1 MHRVLESILR
11 DWPIDRWSN
20 STIVLA
26 ISGGPDSVAMLR
38 AIHGII
44 EQANPPPNIRLV
56 VAHLNHRLRGD
67 QSDLDEAFVKQLACE
82 LKLDA
87 ISDTLPQS
95 AESRGE
101 AQWRKARMS
110 FLRDVAKQ
118 YQANWIATGATADD
132 SVETMFHHLLRG
144 SGPAGLSGIRLERKL
159 SEQLSLVHPLIG
171 LWKAELIEYLDSL
184 GQEYRTDKSN
194 LSNNFTRNRIR
205 NECLPY
211 LEAFTGCNQLK
222 ERLRVT
228 CELIRQEHQVIEE
241 LAQQWLE
248 TSAIEWGQDQIEVE
262 FSQFAR
268 LPWPVLQCGFVGI
281 WHRMGWPLQ
290 QISFR
295 HWDRVRKWIDSARDS
310 NHPTRMQLPG
320 PIELKIARRKLQIR
334 KRN

>member
-159 SEQLSLVHPLIG
+159 SEQLTLVHPLIG
-171 LWKAELIEYLDSL
+171 LWKSELIEYLDSL
-184 GQEYRTDKSN
+184 GQVYRTDKS
-194 LSNNFTRNRIR
+194 
-205 NECLPY
+205 
-211 LEAFTGCNQLK
+211 
-222 ERLRVT
+222 
-228 CELIRQEHQVIEE
+228 
-241 LAQQWLE
+241 
-248 TSAIEWGQDQIEVE
+248 
-262 FSQFAR
+262 
-268 LPWPVLQCGFVGI
+268 
-281 WHRMGWPLQ
+281 
-290 QISFR
+290 
-295 HWDRVRKWIDSARDS
+295 
-310 NHPTRMQLPG
+310 
-320 PIELKIARRKLQIR
+320 
-334 KRN
+334 